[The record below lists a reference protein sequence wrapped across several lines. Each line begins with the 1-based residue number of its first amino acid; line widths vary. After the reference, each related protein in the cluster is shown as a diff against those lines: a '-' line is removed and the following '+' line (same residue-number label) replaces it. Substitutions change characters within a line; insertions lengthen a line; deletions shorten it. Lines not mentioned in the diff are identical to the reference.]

1 MRASYAIHSSR
12 RQVGVIN
19 AWSAAEAV
27 IEYLRS
33 RGFGEQDIVR
43 LAGNAASWRG
53 AVFTATKLDSD
64 ES

>member
-1 MRASYAIHSSR
+1 MRASYTIHSSR
-12 RQVGVIN
+12 RQVGVID

-33 RGFGEQDIVR
+33 RGFGNEDIVR
-43 LAGNAASWRG
+43 LGTNAASWRG
-53 AVFTATKLDSD
+53 AVFTATKLDGD

>member
-1 MRASYAIHSSR
+1 MRASYAITSSR

-33 RGFGEQDIVR
+33 RGFGDQEIVR
-43 LAGNAASWRG
+43 LGTTAASWRG
-53 AVFTATKLDSD
+53 AVFTATKLDCD
-64 ES
+64 EP